1 MGKGKGTGTSTGSAV
16 DNATDIDFGNTG
28 RGAGNTGS
36 SGVNFTPPTNFR
48 NQVDNFPDMNS
59 SGFRA
64 KVNEFSTK
72 TITQFKDAFKKLQDK
87 FSGGGRLS
95 RTDAEDSR
103 AMTKSAGD
111 KIESGTHP
119 SELIPNTTKAEVD
132 AKMNDP
138 DVQEAANVRK
148 SDLAKLGLKGA
159 AGVAFLMILTKKNN
173 PIDAINVF
181 LDNTSEAFQDILKGL
196 DKILK
201 FFSSYGVYMS
211 LCCCCL
217 LFLLFAISV
226 LKG

>member
-1 MGKGKGTGTSTGSAV
+1 MAKGKTKGDV
-16 DNATDIDFGNTG
+16 DVSYPGK
-28 RGAGNTGS
+28 GAGNTGS
-36 SGVNFTPPTNFR
+36 SGVNFTAPPTNFR
-48 NQVDNFPDMNS
+48 NQGDNFPDMNS
-59 SGFRA
+59 PGFRA
-64 KVNEFSTK
+64 KVNEFSSK
-72 TITQFKDAFKKLQDK
+72 TVTQFKDAFKKLQDK
-87 FSGGGRLS
+87 FSGGGKFS
-95 RTDAEDSR
+95 RTDAEDQI

-111 KIESGTHP
+111 KIESGKHP

-148 SDLAKLGLKGA
+148 SDLAKVGLKGA
-159 AGVAFLMILTKKNN
+159 AGVAFLMFLTKKNN

-181 LDNTSEAFQDILKGL
+181 LDKTSEAFQDILKGL

>member
-1 MGKGKGTGTSTGSAV
+1 MGKGGKGA
-16 DNATDIDFGNTG
+16 DIDLGLGSSG

-64 KVNEFSTK
+64 KVNEFSSK
-72 TITQFKDAFKKLQDK
+72 TVTQFKDAFKKLQDK
-87 FSGGGRLS
+87 FSGGGKFS
-95 RTDAEDSR
+95 RTDAEDQI

-111 KIESGTHP
+111 KIESGKHP

-148 SDLAKLGLKGA
+148 SDLAKVGLKGA
-159 AGVAFLMILTKKNN
+159 AGVAFLMFLTKKNN
-173 PIDAINVF
+173 PIDAIDIF
-181 LDNTSEAFQDILKGL
+181 LDKTSEAFQDILKGL

>member
-1 MGKGKGTGTSTGSAV
+1 MAKFSGKGGTSSTV
-16 DNATDIDFGNTG
+16 DNIADIDFGGSG

-64 KVNEFSTK
+64 KVNEFSSK
-72 TITQFKDAFKKLQDK
+72 TVTQFKDAFKKLQDK

-103 AMTKSAGD
+103 AMAKSAGD
-111 KIESGTHP
+111 KIESGKHP
-119 SELIPNTTKAEVD
+119 SELMPNTTKAEVD

-148 SDLAKLGLKGA
+148 SDLGKLGLKGA
-159 AGVAFLMILTKKNN
+159 AGVAFLMFLTKKNN
-173 PIDAINVF
+173 PIDAINYF
-181 LDNTSEAFQDILKGL
+181 LDKTSEAFQDILKGL

-201 FFSSYGVYMS
+201 FFSNYGVYMS

-217 LFLLFAISV
+217 LFSLFAISV

>member
-1 MGKGKGTGTSTGSAV
+1 MGKYSGKGGTSSAV
-16 DNATDIDFGNTG
+16 DNVTDFNFGG
-28 RGAGNTGS
+28 SSGKGGAGNTV
-36 SGVNFTPPTNFR
+36 SGVNFR

-64 KVNEFSTK
+64 KVNEFSSK
-72 TITQFKDAFKKLQDK
+72 TVTQFKDAFKKLQDK
-87 FSGGGRLS
+87 FSGGGKFS

-111 KIESGTHP
+111 KIESGKHP
-119 SELIPNTTKAEVD
+119 SELMPNTTKAEVD

-159 AGVAFLMILTKKNN
+159 AGVAFLMVLTKKNN
-173 PIDAINVF
+173 PIDAINLF
-181 LDNTSEAFQDILKGL
+181 LDKTSEAFKAILKGL
-196 DKILK
+196 EKILK
-201 FFSSYGVYMS
+201 FFSNYGVYMS

-217 LFLLFAISV
+217 LFLLFATSV
-226 LKG
+226 LKN